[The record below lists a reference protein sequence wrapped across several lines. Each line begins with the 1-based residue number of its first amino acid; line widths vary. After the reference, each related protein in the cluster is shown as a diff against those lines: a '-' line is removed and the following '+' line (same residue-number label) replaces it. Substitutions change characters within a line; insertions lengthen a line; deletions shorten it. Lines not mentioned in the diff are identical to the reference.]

1 MDSDPMRTA
10 REKCGRAFAFLEFD
24 HGCRCRG
31 RYLDHWG
38 FELYYWN
45 KTTGVRVLCTLRD
58 PLLIWIC
65 RLPKEGFPPRAD
77 DPFARS
83 RIEWYEIGDIKAVIT
98 GREPADPYLL
108 QLSFEELAEDF
119 RAHAEPLL
127 RGDFAL
133 LGSVESRVVARR
145 KAVEDQR

>member
-1 MDSDPMRTA
+1 MDLSTTKGGLPAA
-10 REKCGRAFAFLEFD
+10 RR
-24 HGCRCRG
+24 R
-31 RYLDHWG
+31 
-38 FELYYWN
+38 
-45 KTTGVRVLCTLRD
+45 
-58 PLLIWIC
+58 PL
-65 RLPKEGFPPRAD
+65 
-77 DPFARS
+77 ARS

>member
-1 MDSDPMRTA
+1 MRTA
-10 REKCGRAFAFLEFD
+10 RERCERAFAFLEFD
-24 HGCRCRG
+24 YGCRRHG
-31 RYLDHWG
+31 RYIDHSG

-45 KTTGVRVLCTLRD
+45 KTTGVRALCTLRD

-65 RLPKEGFPPRAD
+65 RLLKEGFPPRAGGYY
-77 DPFARS
+77 ARS
-83 RIEWYEIGDIKAVIT
+83 RIRWYDIEDIKAVIT
-98 GREPADPYLL
+98 GREPADPYNL

-133 LGSVESRVVARR
+133 LGSVESHVAARR
-145 KAVEDQR
+145 KDVEDQR